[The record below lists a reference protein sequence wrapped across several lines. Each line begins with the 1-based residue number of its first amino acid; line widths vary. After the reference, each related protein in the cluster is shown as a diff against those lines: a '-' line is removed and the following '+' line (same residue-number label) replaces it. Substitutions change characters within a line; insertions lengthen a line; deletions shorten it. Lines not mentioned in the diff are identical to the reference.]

1 MAQVQVR
8 APQAQSVA
16 IGGTPVDAMVG
27 PLLGGYIVNP
37 LAAADQGL
45 PFAEALYVDL
55 VGPAALAQTATTSR
69 LLPGQYF
76 TIPATAGRV
85 SVNALSSGHQ
95 FSAYVLRS
103 ATQFPPVP
111 AEGTFPPS
119 EPTSLQQIIPAYLYQ
134 EYQDD
139 PDLQAFW
146 AAYNTLA
153 QQYVNWFLQIGL
165 PIYTGPL
172 IVGPLLDWIAQG
184 LYGIARP
191 TLFSGK
197 TKDIGPLNTWPL
209 NSIAFNARKIVGPQT
224 YYVTTDDI
232 FKRVITWL
240 VFRGDGKVFNIRWLK
255 RRVMRFLNGVNG
267 TSYAI
272 DNTYQV
278 SVSFGVDGEVT
289 IRLIGGLRK
298 VTGGALFNRFALN
311 TTAFNAIRTSFTPY
325 APLAN
330 ALTFQEAVDAGVL
343 ELPFQFDFTVIVS

>member
-191 TLFSGK
+191 TPRSGLSRA
-197 TKDIGPLNTWPL
+197 PR
-209 NSIAFNARKIVGPQT
+209 ARSSSSSSRSSSSRSDFHLHPG
-224 YYVTTDDI
+224 
-232 FKRVITWL
+232 
-240 VFRGDGKVFNIRWLK
+240 
-255 RRVMRFLNGVNG
+255 
-267 TSYAI
+267 
-272 DNTYQV
+272 
-278 SVSFGVDGEVT
+278 
-289 IRLIGGLRK
+289 
-298 VTGGALFNRFALN
+298 
-311 TTAFNAIRTSFTPY
+311 AIRENQSPTSEWCCLPLPRRRKRNRVAKTPSIRR
-325 APLAN
+325 A
-330 ALTFQEAVDAGVL
+330 TQRETHRQGEGFQ
-343 ELPFQFDFTVIVS
+343 